1 MSNKLVKSVAI
12 LLTALLMLLPAGNAY
27 ASSDK
32 IYEILSKVEHKSN
45 IRNPKLLKALGISD
59 SKKTIKII
67 STRNEVKEEIEN
79 KAAKNSNKYIL
90 GLDVSKWNGTIDWK
104 AVKKAGIQFVIIR
117 AGYGT
122 GYVDP
127 YFKRNIEAAIENN
140 LLIGVYW
147 FSYSHTFQGAKLE
160 AEKCIKTI
168 KSYKKHITLPVFWD
182 FEYDSVDYAKKNG
195 HYIDKNLASGMADTF
210 CTTINSKGFRAGI
223 YTNIDYSNRYFSKDV
238 LAKYHTWIA
247 QWTSNCT
254 YKEHYIMWQ
263 CSDNYYIGNK
273 RYDLNK
279 LYIDKYNYDI
289 QSSKIEYEEMTV
301 SATAY
306 SGDGITSTMI
316 KPKWGV
322 IAVDPR
328 VIPYGSIVYIPYFN
342 KYFVAEDCGGGIK
355 GKKIDIF
362 MDSEAKCRQWGV
374 RKIKIKI
381 VKGGKNYAQ

>member
-1 MSNKLVKSVAI
+1 
-12 LLTALLMLLPAGNAY
+12 MLLPASNAY

-32 IYEILSKVEHKSN
+32 IYEILSKAEHKSN

-59 SKKTIKII
+59 AKKTIKII

-79 KAAKNSNKYIL
+79 KVVKNSNKYIL

-160 AEKCIKTI
+160 AKKCIKTI
-168 KSYKKHITLPVFWD
+168 SPYKEHITLPVFWD

-195 HYIDKNLASGMADTF
+195 HSISKNLASGMADTF

-223 YTNIDYSNRYFSKDV
+223 YTNIDYSNRYFLKET

-247 QWTSNCT
+247 QWTSRCT

-279 LYIDKYNYDI
+279 LYIDRYNYDI
-289 QSSKIEYEEMTV
+289 QNSKIEYEEMTV

-306 SGDGITSTMI
+306 SGDSLTSTMI

-322 IAVDPR
+322 IAVDPS

-355 GKKIDIF
+355 GNKIDIF

>member
-1 MSNKLVKSVAI
+1 MNNKFAKVIAI
-12 LLTALLMLLPAGNAY
+12 LLSSLLMLLPASNAY

-32 IYEILSKVEHKSN
+32 IYEILSKAEHKSN

-59 SKKTIKII
+59 AKKTIKII

-79 KAAKNSNKYIL
+79 KVVRNSNKYIL

-160 AEKCIKTI
+160 AKKCIKTI
-168 KSYKKHITLPVFWD
+168 SPYKEHITLPVFWD
-182 FEYDSVDYAKKNG
+182 FEYDSVNYAKKNG
-195 HYIDKNLASGMADTF
+195 HSISKNLASGMADTF

-223 YTNIDYSNRYFSKDV
+223 YTNIDYSNRYFLKDV

-279 LYIDKYNYDI
+279 LYIDRYNYDI
-289 QSSKIEYEEMTV
+289 QNSKIEYEEMTV

-306 SGDGITSTMI
+306 SGDSLTSTMI

-322 IAVDPR
+322 IAVDPS

>member
-1 MSNKLVKSVAI
+1 MSNKFVKVMAI
-12 LLTALLMLLPAGNAY
+12 LLSSLLMLLPASNAY

-45 IRNPKLLKALGISD
+45 IRNPKLLKALGISNT
-59 SKKTIKII
+59 KKTIKII
-67 STRNEVKEEIEN
+67 STRNEFEKEIDN
-79 KAAKNSNKYIL
+79 KPVKNSNKYIL

-168 KSYKKHITLPVFWD
+168 SPYREHITLPVFWD

-195 HYIDKNLASGMADTF
+195 HYIDKNLASSMADTF

-223 YTNIDYSNRYFSKDV
+223 YTNIDYSNRYFSKGV

-247 QWTSNCT
+247 QWTSSCT

-279 LYIDKYNYDI
+279 LYIDRYNYDI

-328 VIPYGSIVYIPYFN
+328 IIPYGSIVYIPYFD

-381 VKGGKNYAQ
+381 VKGGKNYE

>member
-1 MSNKLVKSVAI
+1 MNNKFVKVIAI
-12 LLTALLMLLPAGNAY
+12 LLSSLLMLLPASSSY

-67 STRNEVKEEIEN
+67 STRNEFEKEIEN
-79 KAAKNSNKYIL
+79 KPVKNSNKYIL

-168 KSYKKHITLPVFWD
+168 SPYKEHITLPVFWD

-223 YTNIDYSNRYFSKDV
+223 YTNIDYSNRYFSKRV

-254 YKEHYIMWQ
+254 YKEYYIMWQ

-279 LYIDKYNYDI
+279 LYIDRYNYDI

-328 VIPYGSIVYIPYFN
+328 VIPYGSIVYIPYFD

-355 GKKIDIF
+355 GKKVDIF

-381 VKGGKNYAQ
+381 VKGGKNYE